1 MVSLFT
7 MILATPLHD
16 AKSKKLMRAD
26 AVGSGNTVE
35 LEVAARGATI
45 SKHQQ
50 QESYSAVASAV
61 KSVDPTEDG
70 IGDGNQ
76 TAAQRLAAI
85 KALREA
91 EAEAAENSAPAD
103 PQVTCDD
110 TGVDAGRKEC
120 FEKCGDQ
127 ELAAWV
133 LQCGYGSVNP
143 VSDVCV
149 YKSQHETLAEEKCAE
164 LGDTPR
170 GNLWCHEQDL
180 FIGCN
185 ARANASTNATV
196 VKTNPDDKIP
206 TSGVDSLG
214 HNATT
219 DAAGQNVYNANGSA
233 DLASVIRASQV
244 VTDYDLNHSVTEIK
258 NIFENLVE
266 DKTIPFEEDPLKNVA
281 CKLQAGEHNVTVNG
295 QTYAVSIAKFN
306 GVPAENKKCNNS
318 FRINSTTSLS
328 EGDSKAFEHG
338 RVMLCAEYAAVASQ
352 QYCGNYFY
360 MDKDY
365 FCHCP
370 TTDCVSVEETDSCIY
385 VLDQLTHKSGAGHTR
400 ADYEKIEE
408 NLAAIDDALR
418 GMHMASG
425 SGGEE

>member
-1 MVSLFT
+1 

-26 AVGSGNTVE
+26 ALGSGDTVE

-50 QESYSAVASAV
+50 QEPYSAVASAV
-61 KSVDPTEDG
+61 KSVNLTEDG

-76 TAAQRLAAI
+76 TEAQRLEAI

-91 EAEAAENSAPAD
+91 EAEAAENAAPAD

-110 TGVDAGRKEC
+110 TGFDAGVKEC
-120 FEKCGDQ
+120 FEKCGNE
-127 ELAAWV
+127 ELASWV
-133 LQCGYGSVNP
+133 LQCGYGSVHP

-149 YKSQHETLAEEKCAE
+149 YKSQHETLAAEKCAE

-185 ARANASTNATV
+185 ARANASANATV
-196 VKTNPDDKIP
+196 VATNPGDTIP
-206 TSGVDSLG
+206 KSGVGSSG
-214 HNATT
+214 KNATL
-219 DAAGQNVYNANGSA
+219 DSAGQNVYNANGSA
-233 DLASVIRASQV
+233 DLAHVIRDGQV

-266 DKTIPFEEDPLKNVA
+266 DKSIPYVPDPDANVV
-281 CKLQAGEHNVTVNG
+281 CKWPAGHNISVNG
-295 QTYAVSIAKFN
+295 KTYGVSVAKFHD
-306 GVPAENKKCNNS
+306 VDAENKKCSNS
-318 FRINSTTSLS
+318 FQINSTTSES

-338 RVMLCAEYAAVASQ
+338 RVLLCAEYAAVASQ
-352 QYCGNYFY
+352 AYCGTYFY

-370 TTDCVSVEETDSCIY
+370 TTGTCTEEDETGSCIY
-385 VLDQLTHKSGAGHTR
+385 VLNELQHTGGAPRTLE
-400 ADYEKIEE
+400 DYETYITNLDAINHAILE
-408 NLAAIDDALR
+408 N
-418 GMHMASG
+418 HMASG
-425 SGGEE
+425 SGGE